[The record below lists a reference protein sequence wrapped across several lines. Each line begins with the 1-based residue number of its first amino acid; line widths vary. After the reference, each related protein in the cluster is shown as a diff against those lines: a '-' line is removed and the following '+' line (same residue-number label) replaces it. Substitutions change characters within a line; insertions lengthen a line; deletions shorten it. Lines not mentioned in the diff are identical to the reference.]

1 MCIHETG
8 QNKKK
13 SSRNSG
19 MLNSLNTLAVAPKI
33 GILLKEQEV
42 ISAWVKETGQSVH
55 HFLEETA
62 TAVWRTLKDEKLAQ
76 QYI

>member
-1 MCIHETG
+1 
-8 QNKKK
+8 
-13 SSRNSG
+13 

-42 ISAWVKETGQSVH
+42 ISEWVNETGQLVH